1 MKLLIAGGTG
11 QIGQSLTRHFLANH
25 HQITILS
32 RNPKDSTH
40 ERLTYLEWD
49 GVSLGD
55 WAEVLNDV
63 DVVINL
69 AGRTVNCRYTDANLE
84 QMMSSRVHSTRVIG
98 QAIEQAFAPPRLW
111 LQMSTATIYSHRFD
125 AANDELT
132 GLIGGDEPN
141 APDSWAYSIEIA
153 KAWEYEQERVAT
165 PQTRKVSL
173 RAAMTMAPDRGGI
186 FDVLYTITRLGLGGP
201 VGGGQQFVSW
211 IHEDDFICAVE
222 LLIDQEGIRGPVNLC
237 SPYPLPQ
244 KDFMSILRGAMG
256 TKLGL
261 PATRW
266 MAEIGA
272 FFMRTDTELLLKSR
286 RVIPTRLLELGMEFK
301 YPYWDEA
308 ARDLVAKRR
317 S

>member
-244 KDFMSILRGAMG
+244 KDFMSILRDAMG